1 MGRYTGKTPDGMAR
15 RRSNA
20 DFGYGRHRPGL
31 QFNPANGEPHTAKWL
46 AAMRKLGM
54 RRAR

>member
-1 MGRYTGKTPDGMAR
+1 MSRYTSKTPDGMAR

-20 DFGYGRHRPGL
+20 DLGYGRHRPGL
-31 QFNPANGEPHTAKWL
+31 QFNPDNGEPHTAKWL
-46 AAMRKLGM
+46 AAMRKLGK